1 MRSDLTAKILRPNT
15 AVLRDFLSLISICGR
30 APSGYEASPCCNRI
44 SLAFGKASATI
55 IMVTHGGSSVIGASD
70 WRVGTVVA
78 VHDETTTARTITLDV
93 PDWPGHVAGQHVD
106 VRLTA
111 SDGYSAVRSYSIASA
126 PNSEK
131 RVELTVERLPDGEV
145 SPYLTQEF
153 AVGDRLELR
162 GPIGGWFVW
171 RAQQTEPIQLVAGG
185 SGIVPLMAMIRSRA
199 SAGSTAPFRLLY
211 SVRKPEAVL
220 YRDELQ
226 ALSDHDRYPA
236 LTYAYTRVVPK
247 DWPRPAGRI
256 DADLIAHTTWPSSLS
271 PTCYVCG
278 PTSFVE
284 SAASL
289 LIAAG
294 NDPNRIRTER
304 FGATGEPQ

>member
-1 MRSDLTAKILRPNT
+1 M
-15 AVLRDFLSLISICGR
+15 
-30 APSGYEASPCCNRI
+30 
-44 SLAFGKASATI
+44 
-55 IMVTHGGSSVIGASD
+55 

-78 VHDETTTARTITLDV
+78 LHDETATARTLTLEV

-111 SDGYSAVRSYSIASA
+111 SDGYSAARSYSIASA
-126 PNSEK
+126 PKTE
-131 RVELTVERLPDGEV
+131 RRIELTIERLANGEV
-145 SPYLTQEF
+145 SPYLTQEL

-171 RAQQTEPIQLVAGG
+171 RTQQTEPVQLIAGG

-199 SAGSTAPFRLLY
+199 SAVSTAPFRLLY
-211 SVRKPEAVL
+211 SVREPGAVF

-226 ALSDHDRYPA
+226 ALVPHDSCVSVS
-236 LTYAYTRVVPK
+236 YAYTRTAPK
-247 DWPRPAGRI
+247 DWPRPPSRI
-256 DADLIAHTTWPSSLS
+256 DAALVANTTWPSNLA

-284 SAASL
+284 SAAGFLS
-289 LIAAG
+289 ACG
-294 NDPNRIRTER
+294 NSPDKIRTER
-304 FGATGEPQ
+304 FGPTGDRQ